1 MFSNVPLLPEQAS
14 TFAPQVDAL
23 YFFLVAVSAF
33 FAVLIA
39 LVVIAFAVKYRRRSV
54 TDRPAEIHGSLV
66 LELAWTIIPFG
77 IAMVMF
83 FWGARVYVTLQRPP
97 DDALPMFAV
106 GKQWMWKIQ
115 HLEGRREINELHIP
129 VGRPIKITLTSEDVI
144 HSFFIPAFRVKQDV
158 FPNRY
163 TTIWFQATKPGSYHL
178 FCAEYCG
185 TDHSRMG
192 GTVYAMDPRDYEQW
206 LAGAAAAPAP
216 AAAAAP
222 QGPSLAEAG
231 AATFQQL
238 GCPSCHRTGPGAL
251 GPYLG
256 GVPGSQV
263 KLTTG
268 ETVVADDAY
277 LRESILNPLA
287 KVVEGFQPVMPP
299 FKGLVSEEQ
308 IMQLIAYIKSL
319 PPGGGTAP
327 QAGAAAPAPQ
337 N

>member
-1 MFSNVPLLPEQAS
+1 MFSNIPLLPEEAS
-14 TFAPQVDAL
+14 TVAPQVDAL

-33 FAVLIA
+33 FALLIA
-39 LVVIAFAVKYRRRSV
+39 IVVIVFAVKYRRRSA
-54 TDRPAEIHGSLV
+54 TDRPQEIHGSLG

-97 DDALPMFAV
+97 DDALSMFAV

-129 VGRPIKITLTSEDVI
+129 IGRPIKITLTSEDVI

-158 FPNRY
+158 FPDRY
-163 TTIWFQATKPGSYHL
+163 TTVWFQATKPGSYHL

-206 LAGAAAAPAP
+206 LAGAAGAPAP

-222 QGPSLAEAG
+222 SGPSLAEAG
-231 AATFQQL
+231 AAAFQQL
-238 GCPSCHRTGPGAL
+238 GCASCHRAGPGAL
-251 GPYLG
+251 GPNLA

-263 KLTTG
+263 KLVTG

-277 LRESILNPLA
+277 LRESILNPQA
-287 KVVEGFQPVMPP
+287 KVVEGFQPVMPV

-319 PPGGGTAP
+319 TPGGGS
-327 QAGAAAPAPQ
+327 AGAAAPAAQ